1 MSARAPEIDVDC
13 LVALAAA
20 DTGTRRLIALA
31 GAPGSGKSTVAD
43 TVVARL
49 DAAHPGAAA
58 VLPMDGYHFDDGVL
72 VARALLARKGAPETF
87 DVGGFRHMLRRL
99 KANEEDEIAVP
110 VFDRGLEIS
119 RASARLISRDV
130 RVVVVE
136 GNYLLLTS
144 PPWAGLHASFDITV
158 MLRVDELVLRQR
170 LAARW
175 RGYGLSTEQIERK
188 IEHNDL
194 PNGRRLL
201 ASSVVADYIL
211 DNPGGA

>member
-1 MSARAPEIDVDC
+1 MPGRPRLIDVDR

-20 DTGTRRLIALA
+20 DAGTRRLIALA

-49 DAAHPGAAA
+49 DAARPGAAA
-58 VLPMDGYHFDDGVL
+58 VLAMDGYHFDDGVL
-72 VARALLARKGAPETF
+72 VGRALLARKGAPETF
-87 DVGGFRHMLRRL
+87 DVGGFRHMLQRL

-110 VFDRGLEIS
+110 VFDRGLDIS
-119 RASARLISRDV
+119 RASARLLSRDV

-158 MLRVDELVLRQR
+158 MLRVDEAVLRQR

-175 RGYGLSTEQIERK
+175 RGYGLSPEQIERK

-194 PNGRRLL
+194 PSGRRLREL
-201 ASSVVADYIL
+201 HVVARHHRDIR
-211 DNPGGA
+211 GGA